1 MKTYVQNVCWGRAYM
16 SGPNPNSV
24 GFAMVWDSHETLW
37 NSSKVV
43 QQNVEPVEM

>member
-1 MKTYVQNVCWGRAYM
+1 M

-24 GFAMVWDSHETLW
+24 GFAMVSVSHETLW
-37 NSSKVV
+37 NSTKLV